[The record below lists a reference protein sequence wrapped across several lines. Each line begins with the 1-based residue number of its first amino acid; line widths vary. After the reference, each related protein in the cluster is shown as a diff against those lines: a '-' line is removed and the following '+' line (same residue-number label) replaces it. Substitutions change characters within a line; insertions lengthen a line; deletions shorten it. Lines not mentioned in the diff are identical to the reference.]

1 MLYVKESTITLDEV
15 QLALRTKELTNF
27 KDLKLENGVEA
38 LNVSTGKDGG
48 RGERAK
54 TKSKGGDLWKS
65 SHCEKI
71 GHFKMD
77 CLELKDNDDS
87 MHVGEGSSDE
97 DCENAEAL
105 VVLGTRGEL
114 GYGL

>member
-1 MLYVKESTITLDEV
+1 
-15 QLALRTKELTNF
+15 
-27 KDLKLENGVEA
+27 
-38 LNVSTGKDGG
+38 
-48 RGERAK
+48 
-54 TKSKGGDLWKS
+54 
-65 SHCEKI
+65 
-71 GHFKMD
+71 MD